1 MIQVKK
7 KAQSIQRRRKKKKD
21 VETCDERVYLMEVWT
36 KGVEAEDGS
45 DQLFLPASGRD
56 ITEDCQ

>member
-7 KAQSIQRRRKKKKD
+7 KAQSIERRRKKKKD

-36 KGVEAEDGS
+36 KGAEAEEGS
-45 DQLFLPASGRD
+45 DQLFMPASDRD